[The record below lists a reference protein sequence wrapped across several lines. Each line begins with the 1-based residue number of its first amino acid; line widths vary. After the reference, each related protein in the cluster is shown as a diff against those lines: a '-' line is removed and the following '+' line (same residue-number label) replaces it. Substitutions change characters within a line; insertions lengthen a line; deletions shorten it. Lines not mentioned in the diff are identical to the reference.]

1 MCDAAAAR
9 RRRRRGYTAVEVLIA
24 MTVMSIGA
32 AAVISMQRASVM
44 GNLDARKSDIANTIA
59 RTWVERLQRDAMQW
73 TQPGPANPTGNNL
86 ANALVL
92 SDALTQGN
100 WIQPNE
106 YLATWGWSAGFDI
119 LGRDIPTS
127 DALSGAIFCTNVR
140 LTWLTTAQDLIHA
153 DVRVVWARG
162 IATTTAAQGPCT
174 LVASAN
180 PDTTRFQAIYL
191 TTALRGNPQ

>member
-9 RRRRRGYTAVEVLIA
+9 RRWGRGYTAVEILIA

-32 AAVISMQRASVM
+32 AAVISMQRASVQ

-59 RTWVERLQRDAMQW
+59 RTWVERLERDAMQW
-73 TQPGPANPTGNNL
+73 TQPGPTNPAGNNL
-86 ANALVL
+86 ATALVL
-92 SDALTQGN
+92 NDGLAQGV
-100 WIQPNE
+100 WFQPTD
-106 YLATWGWSAGFDI
+106 YLASWGWSPGFDI

-127 DALSGAIFCTNVR
+127 DALNTAIFCTNVR
-140 LTWLTTAQDLIHA
+140 LTWLNTTHDLIHA

-162 IATTTAAQGPCT
+162 ITSNTSPCT
-174 LVASAN
+174 LVANAN
-180 PDTTRFQAIYL
+180 PDTTQYQAVYL